1 MMSWQRR
8 TLKLCTSDRQIPRM
22 EGGGDAKA
30 ILKARLKARIAE
42 RRQTRTGG
50 SGATTAVAERSGRAE
65 VSMEQLQKMYAEHNG
80 SIEAM
85 VAALGMPTQVADFA
99 REYADTPANQRD
111 VAESAKRAAA
121 LLRK

>member
-1 MMSWQRR
+1 MERHDDPKAMM
-8 TLKLCTSDRQIPRM
+8 
-22 EGGGDAKA
+22 
-30 ILKARLKARIAE
+30 KARLKAQLQARIAE
-42 RRQTRTGG
+42 RRQARTGG
-50 SGATTAVAERSGRAE
+50 GGGAASAVAERPGRAE

-85 VAALGMPTQVADFA
+85 VAALGMPLKVADFA